1 MTRTDVV
8 ASNGPQ
14 AAGAAPKRRGS
25 FRAARRLPVLP
36 IALLLAVVFV
46 MPTALAAGAT
56 TTGYGQTP
64 PAPKTG
70 TTPTPNSGTSPSK
83 EKTAPT
89 KSTPATTTTPA
100 KTSSVPTTTKSAKA
114 SSLPFT
120 GLDLRFTVGVG
131 LILMGAGFSIVMV
144 QRRQRRNSGR

>member
-83 EKTAPT
+83 EKTAP
-89 KSTPATTTTPA
+89 ATTTTPA
-100 KTSSVPTTTKSAKA
+100 KTSSVPTTTKGAKA

-144 QRRQRRNSGR
+144 QRRQRRDSGR

>member
-1 MTRTDVV
+1 
-8 ASNGPQ
+8 
-14 AAGAAPKRRGS
+14 
-25 FRAARRLPVLP
+25 
-36 IALLLAVVFV
+36 LLAVVFV

-83 EKTAPT
+83 EKTA
-89 KSTPATTTTPA
+89 PATTTTPA

-144 QRRQRRNSGR
+144 QRRQRRDSGR